1 MEFYGDYWYGNLK
14 CYFVN
19 IFNKVQNKI
28 MGDFYQR
35 ILEKRRNLEF
45 LGYMYLQM
53 WEFDFNCVVELV
65 EEMKFFIENFEMIF
79 LLEFRDVFYGGRI
92 EVFKLYVEVD
102 ENIDIKYFDVILF
115 YLFVNKMGKIFL
127 GYFKIVIENFD
138 FF

>member
-1 MEFYGDYWYGNLK
+1 
-14 CYFVN
+14 
-19 IFNKVQNKI
+19 

-35 ILEKRRNLEF
+35 ILEKRRYLEF

-53 WEFDFNCVVELV
+53 WEFDFDCVVELV
-65 EEMKFFIENFEMIF
+65 EEMKFFIENFKMIF

-115 YLFVNKMGKIFL
+115 YLFVNKMGKIFF
-127 GYFKIVIENFD
+127 GCFKSVIENVD